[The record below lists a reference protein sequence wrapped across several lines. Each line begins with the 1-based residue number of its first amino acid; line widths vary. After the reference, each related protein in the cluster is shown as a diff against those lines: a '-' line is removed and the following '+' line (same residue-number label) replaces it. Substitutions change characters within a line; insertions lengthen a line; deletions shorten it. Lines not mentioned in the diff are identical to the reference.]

1 MRTTP
6 LTDTRPYTILALGEL
21 NVDLILSGMTERP
34 RFGGEVLAGELGM
47 HAGGS
52 TANVAACCAQLGLST
67 GLVSYVGND
76 SFGDFLIREM
86 ERLGVGTTYILRHRT
101 LHTGVTVSLSMPDDR
116 AFVTHLGAIDSAT
129 AGDAPDDLLRQTRHL
144 HVGSFFLQSRLRPDL
159 AEVFRRAH
167 DAGATV
173 SLDTGYDPAESW
185 DTGLIDLLP
194 QVDVFLPNETEA
206 AGITGLEDP
215 RRALPSLAERCRV
228 VAVKLGPQGAIGAAD
243 GRTCEAP
250 GLKVE
255 VADTTCCGDAFNAGF
270 LYEWLDGKGIEDCLR
285 LGNACG
291 ALVATAPG
299 NSAHLLSGGRPFEML
314 TR

>member
-1 MRTTP
+1 
-6 LTDTRPYTILALGEL
+6 LTDTRPYTMLALGEL

-34 RFGGEVLAGELGM
+34 KFGGEVLASELGM

-52 TANVAACCAQLGLST
+52 TANVAACCAQLGLPT
-67 GLVSYVGND
+67 ALVSNVGSD
-76 SFGDFLIREM
+76 PFGDFLIREM
-86 ERLGVGTTYILRHRT
+86 ERLGVSTAYILRHRT
-101 LHTGVTVSLSMPDDR
+101 LRTGVTVSLSMLDDR
-116 AFVTHLGAIDSAT
+116 AFVTHLGTIDLVTGA
-129 AGDAPDDLLRQTRHL
+129 DAPDGLLRQTRHL
-144 HVGSFFLQSRLRPDL
+144 HVGSLFLQSRLRPDL

-194 QVDVFLPNETEA
+194 EVDVFLPNETEA
-206 AGITGLEDP
+206 AGITGFQDP
-215 RRALPSLAERCRV
+215 GRALASLAERCRV
-228 VAVKLGPQGAIGAAD
+228 VALKLGPQGAIGTAD
-243 GRTCEAP
+243 GGVCEAA
-250 GLKVE
+250 GLEVA

-270 LYEWLDGKGIEDCLR
+270 LYEWLAGKGIEDCVR

-314 TR
+314 TG